1 MKTNRLFPI
10 FILFLIFGTVSCAS
24 ISQEETSA
32 ASYKNIQATEFSKL
46 KSDPN
51 TVIIDVRTPA
61 ETAAGVIE
69 GASLFVDYTAS
80 NFGTEINKLD
90 KTKNYI
96 VYCRSGGRSVGA
108 SEQMIAAGF
117 KNVYNLEGGI
127 SNWKG
132 AVVAKP

>member
-10 FILFLIFGTVSCAS
+10 LILFFIFGTVSCAS

-32 ASYKNIQATEFSKL
+32 ASYKNIQS

-51 TVIIDVRTPA
+51 TIIIDVRTPA
-61 ETAAGVIE
+61 ETAEGVIE

-96 VYCRSGGRSVGA
+96 VYCRSGGRSAGA

-117 KNVYNLEGGI
+117 KTVYNLEGGI
-127 SNWKG
+127 TNWKG